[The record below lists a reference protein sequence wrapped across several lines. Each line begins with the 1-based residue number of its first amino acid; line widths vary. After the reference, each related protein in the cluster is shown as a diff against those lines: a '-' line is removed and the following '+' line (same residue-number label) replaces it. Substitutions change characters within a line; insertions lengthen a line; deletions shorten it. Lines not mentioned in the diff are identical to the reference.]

1 MAGVAYSGLWLFESW
16 TSDQSPFGPSV
27 PARMSFGFVGLMP
40 ALWVCYSLYL
50 ICRPLSRLTAQIVSV
65 ISGIAMLVA
74 HSISP
79 SL

>member
-1 MAGVAYSGLWLFESW
+1 
-16 TSDQSPFGPSV
+16 
-27 PARMSFGFVGLMP
+27 MSFGFVGLLP